1 VETGVDT
8 EMIRSGAM
16 TAAERE
22 AAWKQW
28 LARALARPP
37 LPPEELTP
45 MQRIQRQVCV
55 GDASVNARSN
65 A

>member
-1 VETGVDT
+1 MTRFYIAQSGVL
-8 EMIRSGAM
+8 

-22 AAWKQW
+22 AGWQW
-28 LARALARPP
+28 HLARALARSP
-37 LPPEELTP
+37 LPLEELTP